1 MPTATAVTPTAETN
15 KDGRPRNDE
24 DALVRT
30 YLPLVNYAVSE
41 MATKVP
47 RHVSRDDL
55 ASAGMA
61 GLAQAARS
69 FDASR
74 GISFERY
81 ATTRIKGSLLD
92 ELRDRDWASRS
103 VRAKARQ
110 MAAVTE
116 NLTARLGRGPS
127 TNEVAKAMGMAPSAI
142 DSIAED
148 VHRAVILNFDALP
161 VDGNAEDFLL
171 SPDRSP
177 DDVVL
182 DRERKGYMAA
192 AVTNLPERLR
202 RVVIGYFFEEQPMQ
216 ALADELGVT
225 ESRISQMRAEAL
237 ALLRDGINSQLD
249 PDLVIETAKTSRV
262 TRRKNAYYAA
272 VANHTDYR
280 DRLAPSPFNALVNQ
294 EARIA

>member
-1 MPTATAVTPTAETN
+1 MPIARSAARQQDAETPST
-15 KDGRPRNDE
+15 GNDE
-24 DALVRT
+24 AALVRQF
-30 YLPLVNYAVSE
+30 LPLVHYAVSD

-55 ASAGMA
+55 ISAGMA

-103 VRAKARQ
+103 VRSKARQ
-110 MAAVTE
+110 MTAVTE
-116 NLTARLGRGPS
+116 NLTARLGRLPS
-127 TNEVAKAMGMAPSAI
+127 TEEIAKSMGLAPTVV

-148 VHRAVILNFDALP
+148 VHRAVVLNFDALP
-161 VDGNAEDFLL
+161 VEGNAEEFLL
-171 SPDRSP
+171 STEGSP
-177 DDVVL
+177 DDVIL
-182 DRERKGYMAA
+182 DRERKGYLAA
-192 AVTNLPERLR
+192 AVANLPERLR

-216 ALADELGVT
+216 TLADELGVT

-237 ALLRDGINSQLD
+237 ALLKDGMNSQLD

-272 VANHTDYR
+272 IASHTDYR
-280 DRLAPSPFNALVNQ
+280 TRIGATTMAPA
-294 EARIA
+294 AITA